1 KAWNQQKLRQSR
13 TDKKALNTYL
23 KNETKMRLDIL
34 ATHYNMRISDVL
46 EKLINE
52 HYRQEL
58 TPSE

>member
-1 KAWNQQKLRQSR
+1 
-13 TDKKALNTYL
+13 
-23 KNETKMRLDIL
+23 MRLDIL

-58 TPSE
+58 SPSE